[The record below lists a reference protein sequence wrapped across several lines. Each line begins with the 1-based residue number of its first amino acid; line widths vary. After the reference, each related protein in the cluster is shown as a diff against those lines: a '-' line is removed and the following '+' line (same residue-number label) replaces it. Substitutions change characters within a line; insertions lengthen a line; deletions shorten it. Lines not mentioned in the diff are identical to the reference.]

1 MERQPEERKMS
12 ANTLHAT
19 TGARRGAQFLAR
31 LRESPPNLWY
41 RGEQVKDV
49 TTHPALRGG
58 VGTLAR
64 LYDLQW
70 ERADETLYTSPT
82 SGRKVAKSFMMPR
95 TQEELRGISASM
107 KVWHD
112 YTRGLMGRVPDYIN
126 RAITGYA
133 AGAAFL
139 GENDPRFGENAQRY
153 YEYMRE
159 NDLCLTHTLIPPQA
173 NRAVNSARQA
183 DPYLSARIKEETDAG
198 IVIRGCRMLATLP
211 ISDELMV
218 FPSTLLKSPE
228 EDAPYA
234 FGFCIPNNT
243 AGLRFICRESVDY
256 GRTHF
261 DHPLGSRFEEMDA
274 VVVFDDVFVPWES
287 VFLYRDVNKCNL
299 AYARTGAVAHMT
311 HQVVVK
317 NIAKSEFILGLAS
330 LLVNTIGVEV
340 FQHIH
345 EKLAE
350 LWVNLETMK
359 AFLRAAEADAAL
371 DEWGVMRPAWN
382 PLDAARNLFPRL
394 YPRMVEIIQQIGASG
409 LVAMPTEQD
418 VTGPLAEDIKKY
430 YQAARADAFDRIPLF
445 RLAWDTAMSAFGSRQ
460 VLYERFFFGDP
471 VRMAGALVSGHN
483 DQIKEYAAR
492 VMDLV
497 KEGRDEAFAHV
508 ARSS

>member
-1 MERQPEERKMS
+1 MS
-12 ANTLHAT
+12 AIDPNTREA
-19 TGARRGAQFLAR
+19 TGARHGEQFLAR
-31 LRESPPNLWY
+31 LRRSPPNLWY
-41 RGEQVKDV
+41 RGEQVKDI

-58 VGTLAR
+58 VQTIAK

-70 ERADETLYTSPT
+70 EHAEQTLYTSPT
-82 SGRKVAKSFMMPR
+82 SGKQVARSFMMPK
-95 TQEELRGISASM
+95 TQEELRSISTAM

-112 YTRGLMGRVPDYIN
+112 YTRGMMGRVPDYIN

-139 GENDPRFGENAQRY
+139 GEDDARFGENALNY
-153 YEYMRE
+153 YEHIRE

-173 NRAVNSARQA
+173 NRAVNMAKQA
-183 DPYLSARIKEETDAG
+183 DPYLAARVKEENDGG

-211 ISDELMV
+211 ISDEIMV

-243 AGLRFICRESVDY
+243 PGLRFICRESVDY
-256 GRTHF
+256 GRSHF

-274 VVVFDDVFVPWES
+274 VVVFDDVFVAWENI
-287 VFLYRDVNKCNL
+287 FLYRDVNRCNQ
-299 AYARTGAVAHMT
+299 AYGRTGAVNHMT

-317 NIAKSEFILGLAS
+317 NIAKCEYLLGLAH
-330 LLVNTIGVEV
+330 LLVNSIGAEV
-340 FQHIH
+340 FQHIQ

-409 LVAMPTEQD
+409 LVAMPTQQD
-418 VTGPLAEDIKKY
+418 LTGPLAEDIKRY
-430 YQAARADAFDRIPLF
+430 YQAARAEAFDRVPLF
-445 RLAWDTAMSAFGSRQ
+445 RLAWDTALSAFGSRQ

-483 DQIKEYAAR
+483 DQIKQCAAR
-492 VMDLV
+492 VMDFV
-497 KEGRDEAFAHV
+497 KEGRDEAFAKT
-508 ARSS
+508 